1 MSLRY
6 IRNYFEV
13 PAHRGTRVEFTGGK
27 IPKQGTIR
35 GSEGMNLRI
44 LMDGEAFTS
53 IYHPTRNLRYLA
65 ATLPSEETT

>member
-6 IRNYFEV
+6 IRSYFEV

-27 IPKQGTIR
+27 FPKQGTIS

-44 LMDGEAFTS
+44 LMDGEAFTG
-53 IYHPTRNLRYLA
+53 IYHPTQNLRYLA
-65 ATLPSEETT
+65 AASQAEENS